1 MKNFWK
7 ALGIAALAT
16 VIPVQISKDEETGTR
31 SYRSLLLEL
40 ESIRKDENHQEIN
53 IRLMHGLLT
62 APIYDLLAAKKEIA
76 LFADDEP
83 EAAVIPEVI
92 DFVQAAA
99 EARADGG
106 AQEAADPLIG
116 AADTAGEAVDS
127 DFDPEF

>member
-7 ALGIAALAT
+7 ALGIAALAA

-40 ESIRKDENHQEIN
+40 ESVRKDEDHQEIN
-53 IRLMHGLLT
+53 IKLMHGLLT
-62 APIYDLLAAKKEIA
+62 APIYDRLAAKKETA

-99 EARADGG
+99 EARADSE
-106 AQEAADPLIG
+106 AQEAAEPPVET
-116 AADTAGEAVDS
+116 AAAAEEAVDS

>member
-7 ALGIAALAT
+7 ALGIAALAA

-40 ESIRKDENHQEIN
+40 ESVRKDEDHQEIN
-53 IRLMHGLLT
+53 IKLMHGLLT
-62 APIYDLLAAKKEIA
+62 APIYDLLAAKKETA

-92 DFVQAAA
+92 DFAQAAA
-99 EARADGG
+99 EARA
-106 AQEAADPLIG
+106 AELQEAAELPDE
-116 AADTAGEAVDS
+116 AGETAEEEADS
-127 DFDPEF
+127 YFDPEF